1 MNPSSQRSP
10 SSAGAP
16 AAVLHCSA
24 HPHVET
30 NLRCGKCGKPICP
43 KCMVQTPVGARCP
56 DCAQLR
62 RPPQYTVSP
71 GQYFIALGAALGL
84 GAGLGFFWGFLSL
97 FLPLVFYLNFIVF
110 AGVGYAVGEVTGVA
124 VNRKRGAGLQFVAA
138 LGVFVAFLTAQFRFV
153 QAGFLLFS
161 PLALL
166 NPWNWLALALGI
178 YVAVI
183 RLK

>member
-1 MNPSSQRSP
+1 MTDSSRQIPGVSGTP
-10 SSAGAP
+10 V
-16 AAVLHCSA
+16 AVLHCAA

-56 DCAQLR
+56 ECAQVR
-62 RPPQYTVSP
+62 RPPQYTVAP
-71 GQYFIALGAALGL
+71 AQYFVALGAALGL
-84 GAGLGFFWGFLSL
+84 GAGLGFFWGFLS
-97 FLPLVFYLNFIVF
+97 FLPFVFYLNFLVF
-110 AGVGYAVGEVTGVA
+110 AGVGYAVGEVTGVS
-124 VNRKRGAGLQFVAA
+124 VNRKRGPGLQFVAS

-153 QAGFLLFS
+153 QGGFLFFS

-178 YVAVI
+178 YVAVM

>member
-1 MNPSSQRSP
+1 MSLSSQQPS
-10 SSAGAP
+10 SSAGSP
-16 AAVLHCSA
+16 ATALHCAA
-24 HPHVET
+24 HPQVET

-56 DCAQLR
+56 ECAQLR
-62 RPPQYTVSP
+62 RPPQYTVAP

-84 GAGLGFFWGFLSL
+84 GAGLGFFWGFLSS
-97 FLPLVFYLNFIVF
+97 FLPFVFYLNFLVF
-110 AGVGYAVGEVTGVA
+110 AGVGYSVGEVTGVA
-124 VNRKRGAGLQFVAA
+124 VNRKRGLGLQVVAS
-138 LGVFVAFLTAQFRFV
+138 LGVFIAFLTAQFRLV

-161 PLALL
+161 PLALF

-178 YVAVI
+178 YVAAV